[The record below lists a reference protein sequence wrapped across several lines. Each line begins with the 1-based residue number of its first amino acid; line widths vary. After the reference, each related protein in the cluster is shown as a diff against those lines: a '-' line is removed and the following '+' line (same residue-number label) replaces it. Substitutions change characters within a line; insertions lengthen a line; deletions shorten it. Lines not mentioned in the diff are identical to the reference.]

1 MFMARDTVSR
11 SGQPFSKG
19 VMVVLCFA
27 LTMAV
32 MIMGRPSSYMNSQRS
47 HGQHCHLVWWIRADK
62 HQTRKMACSPFHW
75 KYQIIRILDK
85 IVSFLWKGK
94 IERHFQKVLGCCIL
108 KLYFF
113 FIRTL
118 STTNQ
123 KRKKNN
129 SFIVLSSHYNCFFLS
144 FEHYMKKNTFIMYM
158 NLHAILLLGSHEY
171 TDKWPKE
178 KDSAW
183 PRKLSMHWQNH
194 ISIKR

>member
-1 MFMARDTVSR
+1 MLKISLYSFQLHVTLKSQSHCIDMQIRWNTTESSSIYTAIISLIRDILGPNRVMFMARDTVSR

-47 HGQHCHLVWWIRADK
+47 RGQHCHLVWWIRADK

-75 KYQIIRILDK
+75 RYQIIHILDK

-113 FIRTL
+113 
-118 STTNQ
+118 
-123 KRKKNN
+123 
-129 SFIVLSSHYNCFFLS
+129 
-144 FEHYMKKNTFIMYM
+144 YM
-158 NLHAILLLGSHEY
+158 NFI
-171 TDKWPKE
+171 
-178 KDSAW
+178 
-183 PRKLSMHWQNH
+183 NN
-194 ISIKR
+194 